1 MARPQRR
8 KDVPRR
14 TIQELLPDKAWI
26 ADQSFYDDGDMW
38 PIFPGRVA
46 EYVHER
52 RALVVRENGEEIGF
66 VPVFGSLR
74 G

>member
-1 MARPQRR
+1 M
-8 KDVPRR
+8 
-14 TIQELLPDKAWI
+14 IQKLLPDKVWI
-26 ADQSFYDDGDMW
+26 ADQSFYDDGDTW

-52 RALVVRENGEEIGF
+52 RALIVKENGEEIGF
-66 VPVFGSLR
+66 IPVFGSLR

>member
-1 MARPQRR
+1 MARPQKR

-14 TIQELLPDKAWI
+14 MIQELLPDKAWI

-46 EYVHER
+46 EYVHDR